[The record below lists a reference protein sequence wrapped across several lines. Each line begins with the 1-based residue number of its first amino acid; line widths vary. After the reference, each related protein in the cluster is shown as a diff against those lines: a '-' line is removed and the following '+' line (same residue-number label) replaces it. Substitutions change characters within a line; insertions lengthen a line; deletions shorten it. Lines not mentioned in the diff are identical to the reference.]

1 MSRSEANIA
10 GVAPI
15 APPRIDGSDLT
26 TNERGW
32 VDFLRLISNG
42 TDPGPTLSRVQLLRR
57 VLRRRR
63 RGGAKDWR

>member
-1 MSRSEANIA
+1 VSRVGTGFE

-26 TNERGW
+26 ENERAW

-42 TDPGPTLSRVQLLRR
+42 SDPGPTLRRVQRLRR
-57 VLRRRR
+57 VLGRTGRTRQYR
-63 RGGAKDWR
+63 